1 MTKLMSNLE
10 EEFLIFNLFMG
21 EDLDSTSVKSMIKAK
36 MTGYLWMEFQGSGQ
50 LLFMEFGNLPL

>member
-1 MTKLMSNLE
+1 MSNLE

-50 LLFMEFGNLPL
+50 LLFMEFGNLTL